1 MRRQVR
7 QAARKLR
14 TVSWID
20 RILEERLARAAAEGE
35 LDAHP
40 ALKGKPIGDLH
51 HQREQGWWAKQFVER
66 ELSHDRR
73 QIAEHTAAAAR
84 AGFWRADSVDE
95 LRGLVASANAAI
107 AEANINLVATD
118 RLAPFDLADIET
130 RWVQLRS
137 TAPPPRR
144 GS

>member
-1 MRRQVR
+1 MRA
-7 QAARKLR
+7 AARKLGS
-14 TVSWID
+14 VSWID
-20 RILEERLARAAAEGE
+20 RILEERLAQAAAEGE

-73 QIAEHTAAAAR
+73 QIAEHAAAAAR
-84 AGFWRADSVDE
+84 AGFWRAESLDE

-107 AEANINLVATD
+107 VEANINLVSND
-118 RLAPFDLADIET
+118 RLERFDVADIES
-130 RWVQLRS
+130 RWTALRS